1 MFLEHATY
9 RSCIKCLESM
19 FQTAL
24 RVVSVRATLGTSSHS
39 CEDMPLLQLSR
50 QLTAPEFL
58 CIHIAT
64 LIEEVFAK

>member
-1 MFLEHATY
+1 
-9 RSCIKCLESM
+9 M